1 MAAVAMKH
9 MASNFIKLD
18 KFEMVNFKRW
28 QKKMHFLFSSMSV
41 GYVLT
46 TPIPEDDDA
55 TVEQLRKRAKI
66 YGCRAVVRL
75 PDPKLKT
82 LSERGIEC
90 IFVRYVE
97 HSKAFRDKVSE
108 QHSCYFNVK
117 DDPKTFDEA
126 MKSQDVAFW
135 KEAINDDIY
144 SIIGINNWMLAD
156 LPSGFKP
163 LGCKWIFKRK
173 LKVDGTVEKFKATL
187 VIQYFK
193 QNSRID
199 YFDTYTLV
207 ACISTIRLLI
217 AMTSIYNLIIHQ
229 MDVKTAFLNGELEEE
244 TTKEDALLAL
254 HQSVGYVPTTLIP
267 DDDDDATV
275 EQLRKRAK

>member
-1 MAAVAMKH
+1 MAAAAMKH

-18 KFEMVNFKRW
+18 KFEMVNFRRW

-46 TPIPEDDDA
+46 TPIPEDDDDA
-55 TVEQLRKRAKI
+55 TVEQLRKRAKKEL
-66 YGCRAVVRL
+66 R
-75 PDPKLKT
+75 DSLKAKYIAESASRT
-82 LSERGIEC
+82 WDE
-90 IFVRYVE
+90 
-97 HSKAFRDKVSE
+97 VSE
-108 QHSCYFNVK
+108 QHSCYFNVE
-117 DDPKTFDEA
+117 DDPKTFDET

-144 SIIGINNWMLAD
+144 SIIGNNNWMLAD

-187 VIQYFK
+187 VIQCFK

-217 AMTSIYNLIIHQ
+217 AMTSIHNLIIHQ
-229 MDVKTAFLNGELEEE
+229 MDVKTAFLNRELEE
-244 TTKEDALLAL
+244 D
-254 HQSVGYVPTTLIP
+254 VYIN
-267 DDDDDATV
+267 
-275 EQLRKRAK
+275 